1 MSDEHHDEHH
11 DDELASLEE
20 ELKAYKEETEKI
32 RFIVGQIGGTKSKR
46 KDLIINIAF
55 AALLVILIGL
65 DITAHFVPVI
75 REYLP
80 MMISLEIGLVLV
92 SIKIIW
98 MIHQQS
104 RVEHFQF
111 WILNSI
117 EFRIN
122 DISKRLK
129 QMEERE

>member
-1 MSDEHHDEHH
+1 MIDEHYDSEI
-11 DDELASLEE
+11 ASLEE
-20 ELKAYKEETEKI
+20 ELKAYREEKEKI
-32 RFIVGQIGGTKSKR
+32 RMIVGQIGGAQSKR
-46 KDLIINIAF
+46 RDLIINISF
-55 AALLVILIGL
+55 AALLIILIGL

-75 REYLP
+75 RDYLP

-129 QMEERE
+129 QLEERKQ